1 MRTLDP
7 PVSSTASSAPSTG
20 VSPALVPAHT
30 YVIPRVHGDPAAARR
45 LAESYREA
53 ADEVHAAVRAATAV
67 VQGTGGAWQGVGARA
82 SDHPLSMLEH
92 NTALTVGALRDSA
105 DALDAYAH
113 KLESAHHHHFFSL
126 HKLMVVAAVV
136 TVTAAA
142 VVVTMGAA
150 AAAEAALA
158 AGAASEATAAA
169 GAAAAAGT
177 GAASGLL
184 ESTISLAGVRALLA
198 FAVPHL
204 VQAEL
209 SAGFAA
215 GLEEAQDDRLDWQEI
230 GTAAGAGFV
239 GSAGAAQAARVA
251 ESVKLARRTMPWLR
265 MLLPHL
271 GQAVAWTGVDAAQQ
285 EASSGKISLR
295 ELLLTG
301 GLVGAGSA
309 TSALRSSTPGLTVAA
324 YNGRQ
329 TLDDLLSG
337 RLDLSLHEGDALG
350 HTLAKH
356 VNVTDADLMDRFTR
370 EPRRFNLSRFLD
382 RATPETAITEAL
394 RSDPSR
400 MSAIFDGVD
409 VDRTFRFDVGRTIGI
424 VFRRDG
430 SYDLASQVVVKL
442 VRDDAGVFIVT
453 AHPELPR

>member
-7 PVSSTASSAPSTG
+7 PVSSGFSSGASSA
-20 VSPALVPAHT
+20 VVPAQT

-45 LAESYREA
+45 LAASYREA
-53 ADEVHAAVRAATAV
+53 ADEVHGAVRAATAV
-67 VQGTGGAWQGVGARA
+67 VHDMGGSWRGVGARA
-82 SDHPLSMLEH
+82 SDHPLSVLEH
-92 NTALTVGALRDSA
+92 NTALTVGALRESA

-215 GLEEAQDDRLDWQEI
+215 GLEEAQDERLDWQEI

-251 ESVKLARRTMPWLR
+251 ESVKLAQRTMPWLR
-265 MLLPHL
+265 VLLPHL
-271 GQAVAWTGVDAAQQ
+271 GQAAAWTSVDAAQQ
-285 EASSGKISLR
+285 EASSGTISLR

-309 TSALRSSTPGLTVAA
+309 TSALRRSAPGLTVAA

-337 RLDLSLHEGDALG
+337 RLDLALHEGDELG

-356 VNVTDADLMDRFTR
+356 VNVTDQDLMARFTR
-370 EPRRFNLSRFLD
+370 EPRRFHLSRFLD
-382 RATPETAITEAL
+382 PKCAEQAITAAL
-394 RSDPSR
+394 RSDTAR
-400 MSAIFDGVD
+400 LSAIFDGAD
-409 VDRTFRFDVGRTIGI
+409 ADTTFRVNVERTIGI

-430 SYDLASQVVVKL
+430 SFAPTSQVVVKL
-442 VRDDAGVFIVT
+442 IRDDAGVFIVT